1 MTPSPDDS
9 ARATP
14 AAPRV
19 SVVMTVYNSECYL
32 AEAVESVLTQ
42 TFSDFELIVIDD
54 GSADGSLPILR
65 QFEKR
70 DRRVRVVSRPNTGI
84 VGAANE
90 GIGLARAEY
99 LARMDSDDVSLPRRF
114 EKQVRYLD
122 AHPECVIVGC
132 RVVETEPH
140 GIPVSTSGH
149 LLSHEEID
157 AQLLTAG
164 GGWALVQPATM
175 MRTAAVR
182 AVGGYRGKYNISEDH
197 DLFLRL
203 AERGKVANLP
213 DVLFKYRRRFDGAT
227 QSHLHQ
233 LAEAKERLLREAHQ
247 RRGLPL
253 PPDWKPDVWTPV
265 EPARQLRTW
274 GWAALKAGN
283 VKAARKHAAAALRR
297 APFSAEAWRLMY
309 CALRGM

>member
-1 MTPSPDDS
+1 MTRSPDDS
-9 ARATP
+9 IR
-14 AAPRV
+14 APRV
-19 SVVMTVYNSECYL
+19 SVVMTVYNAERYL

-54 GSADGSLPILR
+54 GSTDGSLSVLR
-65 QFEKR
+65 EFEKR

-84 VGAANE
+84 VAAANE
-90 GIGLARAEY
+90 GIGLARGEY

-114 EKQVRYLD
+114 EKQVQHLD
-122 AHPECVIVGC
+122 ANPGCVLVGC
-132 RVVETEPH
+132 RVIETEPH

-149 LLSHEEID
+149 LLSHDEID

-175 MRTAAVR
+175 MRTGAVR

-213 DVLFKYRRRFDGAT
+213 DVLLKYRRRLDGAT

-233 LAEAKERLLREAHQ
+233 LAEAKEKLLREAHQ

-253 PPDWKPDVWTPV
+253 PPDWKPDVWTPL
-265 EPARQLRTW
+265 EPARQFRTW

-283 VKAARKHAAAALRR
+283 VKVAREHAAAALRR
-297 APFSAEAWRLMY
+297 APLSAEAWRLMY
-309 CALRGM
+309 CALRGR